1 MFQQLAF
8 LTFSARLELTGIVN
22 MRTGESEGSCRSEV
36 REKHVG
42 RVGDLSSCADARWLV
57 RRHWLRLKEKSLI
70 MTDQLSQCE
79 SYLVLVVG
87 QRNSTAL
94 KSSPE
99 MWLKNVNSP
108 RRVLTLTMV

>member
-1 MFQQLAF
+1 MF
-8 LTFSARLELTGIVN
+8 LTFLARLMLTGMVS
-22 MRTGESEGSCRSEV
+22 MMTGESEGSSCCSEV

-79 SYLVLVVG
+79 SYLVLVVENKG
-87 QRNSTAL
+87 CVMLSLIVCPPASQL
-94 KSSPE
+94 CP
-99 MWLKNVNSP
+99 
-108 RRVLTLTMV
+108 VLLAS

>member
-42 RVGDLSSCADARWLV
+42 RDVDLSSCADARWLV

-79 SYLVLVVG
+79 SYLVLVVENKG
-87 QRNSTAL
+87 CVMLSLIVCPPASQL
-94 KSSPE
+94 CP
-99 MWLKNVNSP
+99 
-108 RRVLTLTMV
+108 VLLAS